1 MTLSIEE
8 MRRRRALAKKPVN
21 SQFGFRINRHQQFL
35 KQQREKGDRNR
46 EALAEYMAEHGGSV
60 SAAARA
66 LGMSAGTALKHWR
79 TICEGLGDQA
89 V

>member
-8 MRRRRALAKKPVN
+8 MRRRRALTKKPVN
-21 SQFGFRINRHQQFL
+21 PRFNLSLNRQVLFL

-46 EALAEYMAEHGGSV
+46 EALAEYIAEHGGSV

-79 TICEGLGDQA
+79 AICEGLGDQA